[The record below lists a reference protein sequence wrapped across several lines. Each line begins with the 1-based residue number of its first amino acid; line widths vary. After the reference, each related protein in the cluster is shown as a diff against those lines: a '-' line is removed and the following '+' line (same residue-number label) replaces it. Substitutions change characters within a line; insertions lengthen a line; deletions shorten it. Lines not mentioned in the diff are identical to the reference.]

1 MAAVLEGGMTPR
13 NLAALLVTASLILP
27 ALPAFAQKVGT
38 TGAGTS
44 TSTGTTGTGTGIGT
58 TNPGTIGVPGSTG
71 TTNTRTT
78 TMAPPIYL
86 TGRVA
91 IDDGSPLPG
100 PVTIER
106 VCNGATHTEG
116 YTDMKG
122 TFGIQFGNE
131 AGVFQDATDSPSRSS
146 TSGVA
151 PGMGIGSGSGGALG
165 SSGNSMG
172 MGGSQDRMLT
182 NCELRAKL
190 PGFRS
195 QSIML
200 AGRRPMDDPDLGTIL
215 MHREAPGEGST
226 VSVTSLNAPKA
237 ARKAFEKGQELLKK
251 NKPADA
257 REEFEKAV
265 QIDQAYAA
273 AWCELGRLQAEFGD
287 PEMAR
292 GSFRVAMK
300 SDPKFVS
307 PYLELSMLSLNDKKW
322 QEAVDLTDQVLKL
335 DPFDYPQAY
344 LFNAAAKYNMQ
355 EVDAAE
361 KSIKEADR
369 LDTRHQ
375 FPEVAHLYGAV
386 LQYKKDYAGAVL
398 QYRAFLKMAPDSENA
413 PTVRKQLETLDKLT
427 TAEK

>member
-1 MAAVLEGGMTPR
+1 MA
-13 NLAALLVTASLILP
+13 
-27 ALPAFAQKVGT
+27 Q
-38 TGAGTS
+38 
-44 TSTGTTGTGTGIGT
+44 
-58 TNPGTIGVPGSTG
+58 
-71 TTNTRTT
+71 
-78 TMAPPIYL
+78 PIYL

-91 IDDGSPLPG
+91 IDDGSALPG

-131 AGVFQDATDSPSRSS
+131 AGVFQDATDAPSRSS
-146 TSGVA
+146 MSGVG
-151 PGMGIGSGSGGALG
+151 PGMGGGSGGALG
-165 SSGNSMG
+165 SSGGGSSMG
-172 MGGSQDRMLT
+172 AGGSQDRMLM

-215 MHREAPGEGST
+215 MHRDAPGEGGST
-226 VSVTSLNAPKA
+226 VSATTLNAPKA
-237 ARKAFEKGQELLKK
+237 ARKAFDKGQELLKK

-273 AWCELGRLQAEFGD
+273 AWCELGKLQAEFGD
-287 PEMAR
+287 ADMAR

-300 SDPKFVS
+300 SDPKFVN

-322 QEAVDLTDQVLKL
+322 QETADLTDQVLKL

-344 LFNAAAKYNMQ
+344 LFNAAAKYNMH

-375 FPEVAHLYGAV
+375 YPEVAHLYGAV

-398 QYRAFLKMAPDSENA
+398 QYRAYLKMAPNADDA

-427 TAEK
+427 TAQK

>member
-1 MAAVLEGGMTPR
+1 MTPR
-13 NLAALLVTASLILP
+13 NLAVLLVTAWLISP

-38 TGAGTS
+38 TGTGTGTG
-44 TSTGTTGTGTGIGT
+44 TSTGTTGTPTGVGT
-58 TNPGTIGVPGSTG
+58 TNPGTIGAPSSTG
-71 TTNTRTT
+71 TTNTRPT

-91 IDDGSPLPG
+91 IDDGSALPG

-146 TSGVA
+146 MS
-151 PGMGIGSGSGGALG
+151 GMGGGSAGTLGGSGSNSGMGA
-165 SSGNSMG
+165 
-172 MGGSQDRMLT
+172 GGSQDRMLM

-200 AGRRPMDDPDLGTIL
+200 AGRRPMDNPDLGTIL
-215 MHREAPGEGST
+215 MHRDAPGEGST
-226 VSVTSLNAPKA
+226 VSATTLNAPKA
-237 ARKAFEKGQELLKK
+237 ARKAFEKGQEYLKK

-265 QIDQAYAA
+265 QIDQVYAA
-273 AWCELGRLQAEFGD
+273 AWCELGKLQAEFGD
-287 PEMAR
+287 ADMAR

-307 PYLELSMLSLNDKKW
+307 PYLELSMLALNDKKW
-322 QEAVDLTDQVLKL
+322 QETADLTDQALRL

-369 LDTRHQ
+369 LDSRHQ
-375 FPEVAHLYGAV
+375 FPEVAHLYGAI
-386 LQYKKDYAGAVL
+386 LQYKKDYPGAVL
-398 QYRAFLKMAPDSENA
+398 KYRAYLKMAPDAEDA

>member
-1 MAAVLEGGMTPR
+1 MTPR

-27 ALPAFAQKVGT
+27 ALPAFAQKAGT
-38 TGAGTS
+38 TGAGAGS
-44 TSTGTTGTGTGIGT
+44 STGTTGTGTATGTGIGT
-58 TNPGTIGVPGSTG
+58 TNPGSVGVPGSTG
-71 TTNTRTT
+71 NTNTRSTGPST
-78 TMAPPIYL
+78 PIYL

-91 IDDGSPLPG
+91 MDDGSALPG

-122 TFGIQFGNE
+122 TFGIQLGNE
-131 AGVFQDATDSPSRSS
+131 AGVFQDATDAPSRSS
-146 TSGVA
+146 MSGVA
-151 PGMGIGSGSGGALG
+151 PGMGGATGGVLGGIGG
-165 SSGNSMG
+165 SSGMG
-172 MGGSQDRMLT
+172 GGSQDRMLM

-215 MHREAPGEGST
+215 MHREAPGEGGST
-226 VSVTSLNAPKA
+226 VSATTLNAPKA

-273 AWCELGRLQAEFGD
+273 AWCELGKLQAEFGD
-287 PEMAR
+287 ANMAR

-300 SDPKFVS
+300 SDPKFID
-307 PYLELSMLSLNDKKW
+307 PYLQLSMLSLNDRKW
-322 QEAVDLTDQVLKL
+322 QETADLTDQVLRL
-335 DPFDYPQAY
+335 NSFDYPQAY

-398 QYRAFLKMAPDSENA
+398 QYRAYLKMAPDAEDA

>member
-1 MAAVLEGGMTPR
+1 MTPR
-13 NLAALLVTASLILP
+13 NLAGVLVTASLLLP
-27 ALPAFAQKVGT
+27 ALPAFAQKAGTST

-44 TSTGTTGTGTGIGT
+44 S
-58 TNPGTIGVPGSTG
+58 GSTG
-71 TTNTRTT
+71 TATGVGTARPGTT
-78 TMAPPIYL
+78 GVPGTTGATTPSPTTAAQPIYL

-91 IDDGSPLPG
+91 IDDGSELPG

-106 VCNGATHTEG
+106 VCNGSTHTEG

-146 TSGVA
+146 MSGTA
-151 PGMGIGSGSGGALG
+151 PGMGGSPGGTLGGG
-165 SSGNSMG
+165 SSAG
-172 MGGSQDRMLT
+172 MGGSQDRMLM

-195 QSIML
+195 QSVNL
-200 AGRRPMDDPDLGTIL
+200 AGRRPMDNPDLGTIL
-215 MHREAPGEGST
+215 MHRDAPGEGST
-226 VSVTSLNAPKA
+226 VSATTLNAPKA
-237 ARKAFEKGQELLKK
+237 ARKAFDKGQELLKK

-273 AWCELGRLQAEFGD
+273 AWCELGKLQAEFGD
-287 PEMAR
+287 ADMAR

-300 SDPKFVS
+300 SDPKFLD
-307 PYLELSMLSLNDKKW
+307 PYLQLSMLSLNDRKW
-322 QEAVDLTDQVLKL
+322 QEAADLTDQVLRL
-335 DPFDYPQAY
+335 NAFDYPQAW

-361 KSIKEADR
+361 KSVKEADR
-369 LDTRHQ
+369 LDSRHQ

-398 QYRAFLKMAPDSENA
+398 QYRAYLKMAPDAEDA

>member
-1 MAAVLEGGMTPR
+1 MTPQS
-13 NLAALLVTASLILP
+13 LAALLVTASLILP
-27 ALPAFAQKVGT
+27 ALPAFAQK
-38 TGAGTS
+38 A
-44 TSTGTTGTGTGIGT
+44 GTTGTGTGTTTGTAGTGTGTGIGS
-58 TNPGTIGVPGSTG
+58 TNPGTLGVPGSTG
-71 TTNTRTT
+71 TNNTRTT
-78 TMAPPIYL
+78 PGIAQPIYL

-91 IDDGSPLPG
+91 IDDGSALPG

-131 AGVFQDATDSPSRSS
+131 AGVFQDATDAPSRSS
-146 TSGVA
+146 MSGVA
-151 PGMGIGSGSGGALG
+151 PGMGGGSGGGPG
-165 SSGNSMG
+165 SSGGSSG
-172 MGGSQDRMLT
+172 MGAGGSPDRMLM

-215 MHREAPGEGST
+215 MHRDGPGEGST

-273 AWCELGRLQAEFGD
+273 AWCELGRLQVEFGD
-287 PEMAR
+287 PDMAR
-292 GSFRVAMK
+292 GSFRIAMK
-300 SDPKFVS
+300 SDPKFVN
-307 PYLELSMLSLNDKKW
+307 PYLELSMLSLNDRKW
-322 QEAVDLTDQVLKL
+322 QEVIDLTDQALRL
-335 DPFDYPQAY
+335 DSFDYPQAY

-355 EVDAAE
+355 EFDAAE

-369 LDTRHQ
+369 LDARHQ
-375 FPEVAHLYGAV
+375 FPEVAHLYGAI
-386 LQYKKDYAGAVL
+386 LQHKKDYPGAIL
-398 QYRAFLKMAPDSENA
+398 QYRAYLKMSPSADDA
-413 PTVRKQLETLDKLT
+413 ATVQKQLDTLDKLT

>member
-1 MAAVLEGGMTPR
+1 MTPR
-13 NLAALLVTASLILP
+13 SLAALLVTASLILP
-27 ALPAFAQKVGT
+27 ALPAFAQK
-38 TGAGTS
+38 AGT
-44 TSTGTTGTGTGIGT
+44 TSTGTGTSTGTAGTPTGAGIGT
-58 TNPGTIGVPGSTG
+58 TRPGTLGAPGTTG
-71 TTNTRTT
+71 TTNTTPT
-78 TMAPPIYL
+78 AAPPIYL

-91 IDDGSPLPG
+91 IDDGSALPG

-106 VCNGATHTEG
+106 VCNGSTHTEG

-146 TSGVA
+146 MSGT
-151 PGMGIGSGSGGALG
+151 PMGGGGASG
-165 SSGNSMG
+165 SSGGGSNSGMG
-172 MGGSQDRMLT
+172 MSGSQDRMMM

-195 QSIML
+195 QSIMMT
-200 AGRRPMDDPDLGTIL
+200 GRRPMDDPDLGTIL

-226 VSVTSLNAPKA
+226 VSATTLNAPKA
-237 ARKAFEKGQELLKK
+237 ARKAFEKGQEFLKK

-265 QIDQAYAA
+265 QIDQVYAA
-273 AWCELGRLQAEFGD
+273 AWCELGKLQAEFGD
-287 PEMAR
+287 ADMAR

-300 SDPKFVS
+300 SDPKFVN
-307 PYLELSMLSLNDKKW
+307 PYLELSMLALNDKKW
-322 QEAVDLTDQVLKL
+322 QETADLTDQALRL
-335 DPFDYPQAY
+335 DPFGYPQAY

-375 FPEVAHLYGAV
+375 YPEVAHLYGAI
-386 LQYKKDYAGAVL
+386 LQYKKDYPGAVL
-398 QYRAFLKMAPDSENA
+398 QYRAYLKMAPDAEDA

-427 TAEK
+427 TAQK

>member
-1 MAAVLEGGMTPR
+1 
-13 NLAALLVTASLILP
+13 
-27 ALPAFAQKVGT
+27 
-38 TGAGTS
+38 
-44 TSTGTTGTGTGIGT
+44 
-58 TNPGTIGVPGSTG
+58 
-71 TTNTRTT
+71 
-78 TMAPPIYL
+78 L

-91 IDDGSPLPG
+91 IDDGSALPG

-116 YTDMKG
+116 FTDMKG

-131 AGVFQDATDSPSRSS
+131 SGVFQDATDTPSRSS
-146 TSGVA
+146 MTGA
-151 PGMGIGSGSGGALG
+151 TGMSSAGSG
-165 SSGNSMG
+165 G
-172 MGGSQDRMLT
+172 MGGSSMGGSQNRLLE

-195 QSIML
+195 QSVIL
-200 AGRRPMDDPDLGTIL
+200 AGRRPMDNPDLGTIL
-215 MHREAPGEGST
+215 MHRDAPGEGST
-226 VSVTSLNAPKA
+226 VSATSLNAPKA

-273 AWCELGRLQAEFGD
+273 AWCALGKLQADSGD
-287 PEMAR
+287 VEMAR
-292 GSFRVAMK
+292 GSYRVAMK
-300 SDPKFVS
+300 SDPKFIN
-307 PYLELSMLSLNDKKW
+307 PYLDLSALSLNDRKW
-322 QEAVDLTDQVLKL
+322 QEAADLTDQALRL
-335 DPFDYPQAY
+335 NPFDYPEAY

-369 LDTRHQ
+369 LDSRHQ
-375 FPEVAHLYGAV
+375 FPEVAHLYGAI
-386 LQYKKDYAGAVL
+386 LQYRKDYAGAVL
-398 QYRAFLKMAPDSENA
+398 QYHAYLKMAPNAEDA

-427 TAEK
+427 MAQK

>member
-1 MAAVLEGGMTPR
+1 MTPR

-27 ALPAFAQKVGT
+27 ALPAFAQKAGT
-38 TGAGTS
+38 TSTGTGS
-44 TSTGTTGTGTGIGT
+44 STGTTGTGTGTGIGT
-58 TNPGTIGVPGSTG
+58 PNTGTTGIPGSTG
-71 TTNTRTT
+71 TTNTRP
-78 TMAPPIYL
+78 TMASTPIFL

-91 IDDGSPLPG
+91 MDDGSELPG

-106 VCNGATHTEG
+106 ACNGSTHTEG

-122 TFGIQFGNE
+122 TFGIQLGNE

-146 TSGVA
+146 MSGMA
-151 PGMGIGSGSGGALG
+151 PGMGGGSGGALSSG
-165 SSGNSMG
+165 SSSG
-172 MGGSQDRMLT
+172 MGGSQDRMLM

-226 VSVTSLNAPKA
+226 VSATTLNAPKA
-237 ARKAFEKGQELLKK
+237 ARKAFDKGQELLKK

-273 AWCELGRLQAEFGD
+273 AWCELGKLQAEFGD
-287 PEMAR
+287 ADMAR

-300 SDPKFVS
+300 SDPKFVN

-322 QEAVDLTDQVLKL
+322 QETADLTDQVLRL

-344 LFNAAAKYNMQ
+344 LFNAAAKYNMG

-375 FPEVAHLYGAV
+375 YPEVAHLYGAI

-398 QYRAFLKMAPDSENA
+398 QYRAYLKMAPDAEDA

-427 TAEK
+427 TAAK

>member
-1 MAAVLEGGMTPR
+1 MTPR

-27 ALPAFAQKVGT
+27 ALPAFAQKAGT
-38 TGAGTS
+38 TGTGTAP
-44 TSTGTTGTGTGIGT
+44 STGTIGTGTGIGT
-58 TNPGTIGVPGSTG
+58 NNTGTIGVPGSTG
-71 TTNTRTT
+71 ANTRTT
-78 TMAPPIYL
+78 APATPIYL

-91 IDDGSPLPG
+91 IDDGSALPG

-116 YTDMKG
+116 YTDLKG

-131 AGVFQDATDSPSRSS
+131 AGVFQDAADSPSRSS
-146 TSGVA
+146 TTGMA
-151 PGMGIGSGSGGALG
+151 TGMGMGSASGGALG
-165 SSGNSMG
+165 SGSNSG

-195 QSIML
+195 QSIIL

-226 VSVTSLNAPKA
+226 VSVTTLNAPKA

-265 QIDQAYAA
+265 QIDQSFAA
-273 AWCELGRLQAEFGD
+273 AWCELGRLQVWAGD
-287 PEMAR
+287 TDMAR
-292 GSFRVAMK
+292 GSFRVAIK
-300 SDPKFVS
+300 SDPKFVN

-322 QEAVDLTDQVLKL
+322 LETSDLTDQVLKL

-344 LFNAAAKYNMQ
+344 LYNAAAKYNMK

-361 KSIKEADR
+361 KSIQEADR

-375 FPEVAHLYGAV
+375 YPEVAHLYGAV
-386 LQYKKDYAGAVL
+386 IQYKKDYAGAVL
-398 QYRAFLKMAPDSENA
+398 QYRAYLKMAPDAEDA

>member
-1 MAAVLEGGMTPR
+1 MTPW

-27 ALPAFAQKVGT
+27 ALPAFAQKAGT
-38 TGAGTS
+38 TGTGTS
-44 TSTGTTGTGTGIGT
+44 SSTGTTGTGTGIGT
-58 TNPGTIGVPGSTG
+58 TNNGTIGAPGSTG
-71 TTNTRTT
+71 ATNPRSTTPST
-78 TMAPPIYL
+78 PIYL

-91 IDDGSPLPG
+91 IDDGSALPG

-106 VCNGATHTEG
+106 VCSGATHTEG

-146 TSGVA
+146 TTGVA
-151 PGMGIGSGSGGALG
+151 PGMGSTSGGALG
-165 SSGNSMG
+165 GGSGSG

-195 QSIML
+195 QSIIL

-215 MHREAPGEGST
+215 MHREGPGEGST
-226 VSVTSLNAPKA
+226 VSATTLNAPKA
-237 ARKAFEKGQELLKK
+237 ARKAFEKGQELVKK

-265 QIDQAYAA
+265 QIDQSYAA
-273 AWCELGRLQAEFGD
+273 AWCELGRLQAWAGD
-287 PEMAR
+287 TDMAR

-300 SDPKFVS
+300 SDPKFVN
-307 PYLELSMLSLNDKKW
+307 PYLELSMLSLNEKKW
-322 QEAVDLTDQVLKL
+322 QETSDLTDQVLKL

-344 LFNAAAKYNMQ
+344 LYNAAAKYNMQ

-375 FPEVAHLYGAV
+375 YPEVAHLYGAV

-398 QYRAFLKMAPDSENA
+398 QYRAYLKMAPDAEDA

>member
-1 MAAVLEGGMTPR
+1 MTPR

-27 ALPAFAQKVGT
+27 AVPAFAQKVGT
-38 TGAGTS
+38 TGTGTGS
-44 TSTGTTGTGTGIGT
+44 STGTTGTGTSIGT
-58 TNPGTIGVPGSTG
+58 PNTGTTGIPGSTG
-71 TTNTRTT
+71 TTNTRPTT
-78 TMAPPIYL
+78 TTTPIFL
-86 TGRVA
+86 TGRVV
-91 IDDGSPLPG
+91 IDDGSELPG

-106 VCNGATHTEG
+106 VCNGAIHTEG

-122 TFGIQFGNE
+122 TFGIQLGNE
-131 AGVFQDATDSPSRSS
+131 AGVFQDATDAPSRSS
-146 TSGVA
+146 MTGVS
-151 PGMGIGSGSGGALG
+151 PGMGGGSGGALG
-165 SSGNSMG
+165 GSGSGSG

-195 QSIML
+195 QSIIL
-200 AGRRPMDDPDLGTIL
+200 AGRRPMDDPNLGTIL

-226 VSVTSLNAPKA
+226 VSATTLNAPKA
-237 ARKAFEKGQELLKK
+237 ARKAFDKGQELLKK

-273 AWCELGRLQAEFGD
+273 AWCELGKLQAQFGD
-287 PEMAR
+287 PDMAR

-322 QEAVDLTDQVLKL
+322 QETADLTDQVLRL

-398 QYRAFLKMAPDSENA
+398 QYRAYLKMAPDAEDA
-413 PTVRKQLETLDKLT
+413 PTVRKQLESLDKLT

>member
-1 MAAVLEGGMTPR
+1 MTPR

-27 ALPAFAQKVGT
+27 ALPAFAQK
-38 TGAGTS
+38 AGTG
-44 TSTGTTGTGTGIGT
+44 STGTGTSSGSTGTATGIGT
-58 TNPGTIGVPGSTG
+58 TRPGTTTGVPGTTGSTSPAP
-71 TTNTRTT
+71 TTATQ
-78 TMAPPIYL
+78 PIYL

-91 IDDGSPLPG
+91 IDDGSALPG

-106 VCNGATHTEG
+106 VCNGSTHTEG

-146 TSGVA
+146 MSGVG
-151 PGMGIGSGSGGALG
+151 PGMGG
-165 SSGNSMG
+165 SSGGSPGSSGGSSGMG
-172 MGGSQDRMLT
+172 AGGSQDRMLM

-195 QSIML
+195 QAIML

-215 MHREAPGEGST
+215 MHRDAPGEGGST
-226 VSVTSLNAPKA
+226 VSATTLNAPKA
-237 ARKAFEKGQELLKK
+237 ARKAFDKGQELLKK
-251 NKPADA
+251 NKPTDA

-273 AWCELGRLQAEFGD
+273 AWCELGKLQAEFGD
-287 PEMAR
+287 ADMAR

-300 SDPKFVS
+300 SDPKYVS
-307 PYLELSMLSLNDKKW
+307 PYIELSMLSLNDKKW
-322 QEAVDLTDQVLKL
+322 QETADLTDQVLRL
-335 DPFDYPQAY
+335 DPFGYPQAY

-375 FPEVAHLYGAV
+375 YPEVAHLYGAV

-398 QYRAFLKMAPDSENA
+398 QYRAYLKMAPNAEDA

-427 TAEK
+427 TAQK

>member
-1 MAAVLEGGMTPR
+1 MTPR

-27 ALPAFAQKVGT
+27 ALPAFAQK
-38 TGAGTS
+38 A
-44 TSTGTTGTGTGIGT
+44 GTTGTGTGTTTGTAGTGSGTGIGT
-58 TNPGTIGVPGSTG
+58 TNPGTLGVPGSTG
-71 TTNTRTT
+71 TNNSRTT
-78 TMAPPIYL
+78 TGVAQPIYL

-91 IDDGSPLPG
+91 LDDGSELPG

-146 TSGVA
+146 MSGMG
-151 PGMGIGSGSGGALG
+151 PGMGNGSSGGLG
-165 SSGNSMG
+165 SSGGGSG
-172 MGGSQDRMLT
+172 MGGSQERMLM

-200 AGRRPMDDPDLGTIL
+200 AGRRPMDNPDLGTIL

-226 VSVTSLNAPKA
+226 VSATTLNAPKA
-237 ARKAFEKGQELLKK
+237 ARKAFDKGLELLKK

-273 AWCELGRLQAEFGD
+273 AWCELGKLQVEFGD
-287 PEMAR
+287 ADMAR

-300 SDPKFVS
+300 SDPKYVN

-322 QEAVDLTDQVLKL
+322 QETADLTDQVLKL

-355 EVDAAE
+355 QVDAAE
-361 KSIKEADR
+361 KSLKEAER
-369 LDTRHQ
+369 LDARHQ
-375 FPEVAHLYGAV
+375 YPEVAHLYGAI
-386 LQYKKDYAGAVL
+386 LQYKKDYAGAVA
-398 QYRAFLKMAPDSENA
+398 Y
-413 PTVRKQLETLDKLT
+413 
-427 TAEK
+427 

>member
-1 MAAVLEGGMTPR
+1 MTPR
-13 NLAALLVTASLILP
+13 SLAALLVTASLILP
-27 ALPAFAQKVGT
+27 ALPAFAQK
-38 TGAGTS
+38 AGT
-44 TSTGTTGTGTGIGT
+44 TSTGTGTSTGTTGTGTGTGIGT
-58 TNPGTIGVPGSTG
+58 TNPGTLGAPGSTG
-71 TTNTRTT
+71 TNNTRTT
-78 TMAPPIYL
+78 TGVAQPIYL

-91 IDDGSPLPG
+91 VDDGSALPG

-131 AGVFQDATDSPSRSS
+131 AGVFQDATDAPSRSS
-146 TSGVA
+146 MSGVA
-151 PGMGIGSGSGGALG
+151 PGMGGGSGGGLGSGG
-165 SSGNSMG
+165 SSGMG
-172 MGGSQDRMLT
+172 AGGSPDRMLM

-226 VSVTSLNAPKA
+226 VSATTLNAPKA

-273 AWCELGRLQAEFGD
+273 AWCELGKLQVEFGD
-287 PEMAR
+287 ADMAR
-292 GSFRVAMK
+292 GSFRVALK
-300 SDPKFVS
+300 SDPKFLS
-307 PYLELSMLSLNDKKW
+307 PYLELSMLALNEKKW
-322 QEAVDLTDQVLKL
+322 QETADLTDQVLKL
-335 DPFDYPQAY
+335 DAFDYPQAY

-355 EVDAAE
+355 EVDAAQ
-361 KSIKEADR
+361 KSIVEADR

-375 FPEVAHLYGAV
+375 FPEVAHLYGAI
-386 LQYKKDYAGAVL
+386 LQYKKDYQGAVL
-398 QYRAFLKMAPDSENA
+398 QYRAYLKMAPNA
-413 PTVRKQLETLDKLT
+413 DDAATVKKQLETLDKLT

>member
-1 MAAVLEGGMTPR
+1 MTPR
-13 NLAALLVTASLILP
+13 NLPALLVTASLILP
-27 ALPAFAQKVGT
+27 ALPAFAQK
-38 TGAGTS
+38 AGT
-44 TSTGTTGTGTGIGT
+44 TSTGTGT
-58 TNPGTIGVPGSTG
+58 PSGSTG
-71 TTNTRTT
+71 TAPGTGTTRPGTTGVPGTTGTT
-78 TMAPPIYL
+78 TNPTSTTPSQPIYL

-91 IDDGSPLPG
+91 IDDGSALPG

-146 TSGVA
+146 MSGMG
-151 PGMGIGSGSGGALG
+151 PGMGNGSSGGLG
-165 SSGNSMG
+165 SSGGGSG
-172 MGGSQDRMLT
+172 MGGSQERMLM

-215 MHREAPGEGST
+215 MHRDAPGEGST
-226 VSVTSLNAPKA
+226 ISATTLNAPKA
-237 ARKAFEKGQELLKK
+237 ARKAFDKGMELLKK

-265 QIDQAYAA
+265 QIDQVYAA
-273 AWCELGRLQAEFGD
+273 AWCELGKLQVEFGD
-287 PEMAR
+287 ADMAR

-300 SDPKFVS
+300 SDPKFVN
-307 PYLELSMLSLNDKKW
+307 PYLELSMLALNDKKW
-322 QEAVDLTDQVLKL
+322 QETADLTDQVLKL

-375 FPEVAHLYGAV
+375 YPEVAHLYGAV

-398 QYRAFLKMAPDSENA
+398 QYRAYLKMAPNA
-413 PTVRKQLETLDKLT
+413 EDAATVRKQLETLDKLT

>member
-1 MAAVLEGGMTPR
+1 MTPR

-27 ALPAFAQKVGT
+27 ALPAFAQKAGT
-38 TGAGTS
+38 TGTGTG
-44 TSTGTTGTGTGIGT
+44 TSTGTAGTGTGIGT
-58 TNPGTIGVPGSTG
+58 TRPGTTGVPGTTG
-71 TTNTRTT
+71 TTNPAPTT
-78 TMAPPIYL
+78 GSQPIYL

-91 IDDGSPLPG
+91 IDDGSALPG

-106 VCNGATHTEG
+106 VCSGSTHTEG

-146 TSGVA
+146 MSGVA
-151 PGMGIGSGSGGALG
+151 PGMGGGSGGALG
-165 SSGNSMG
+165 SSGGSSGMG
-172 MGGSQDRMLT
+172 GGSQDRMLM

-226 VSVTSLNAPKA
+226 VSATTLNAPKA
-237 ARKAFEKGQELLKK
+237 ARKAFDKGQELLKK

-273 AWCELGRLQAEFGD
+273 AWCELGKLQVEFGD
-287 PEMAR
+287 ADMAR

-300 SDPKFVS
+300 SDPKYVN

-322 QEAVDLTDQVLKL
+322 QETADLTDQVLKL

-355 EVDAAE
+355 QVDAAE

-375 FPEVAHLYGAV
+375 FPEVAHLYGAI

-398 QYRAFLKMAPDSENA
+398 QYHAYLKMAPNA
-413 PTVRKQLETLDKLT
+413 DDAATVRKQLDTLDKLT